1 MVSCHDTIHVE
12 GLGGT
17 RLLRD
22 VSVSYGNERPAGRA
36 LTPVRRTRAHSCDF
50 TDRVVILVRAGSAE
64 GGGCSLE
71 CERARARCTCRRGL
85 ARLRADLLFL
95 QHICSKCGICS
106 NSRTCPA
113 WLCRI
118 CQEQQEVR
126 ERSQQ
131 GQRIELWLPFLK
143 ICPPPPAPL

>member
-1 MVSCHDTIHVE
+1 ME

-50 TDRVVILVRAGSAE
+50 TDRVVILVHAGSEE

-85 ARLRADLLFL
+85 ARLRADLLL
-95 QHICSKCGICS
+95 CSTFAANAGSAATAGRVPRGCAGSAKS
-106 NSRTCPA
+106 SKR
-113 WLCRI
+113 
-118 CQEQQEVR
+118 
-126 ERSQQ
+126 
-131 GQRIELWLPFLK
+131 
-143 ICPPPPAPL
+143 